1 MDVRTESE
9 FLSQHMMNAKLAP
22 LSDLSDHNDK
32 FTSDSENYVHC
43 AGGYRSVIAC
53 SLLKREGIHNVTNIE
68 GGFGAIKNTAIPLSD
83 FVCPTT
89 L

>member
-1 MDVRTESE
+1 M
-9 FLSQHMMNAKLAP
+9 
-22 LSDLSDHNDK
+22 
-32 FTSDSENYVHC
+32 HC

-68 GGFGAIKNTAIPLSD
+68 GGFGAIKKTDLPLSEE
-83 FVCPTT
+83 VCPST

>member
-1 MDVRTESE
+1 
-9 FLSQHMMNAKLAP
+9 LK
-22 LSDLSDHNDK
+22 NDK
-32 FTSDSENYVHC
+32 LNASAENFVHC

-68 GGFGAIKNTAIPLSD
+68 GGFGAIKNTAINLSD
-83 FVCPTT
+83 EVCPST

>member
-1 MDVRTESE
+1 ME
-9 FLSQHMMNAKLAP
+9 
-22 LSDLSDHNDK
+22 NDQLNS
-32 FTSDSENYVHC
+32 TAENVVHC

-68 GGFGAIKNTAIPLSD
+68 GGFGAIKKTDLPLSVE
-83 FVCPTT
+83 VCPST